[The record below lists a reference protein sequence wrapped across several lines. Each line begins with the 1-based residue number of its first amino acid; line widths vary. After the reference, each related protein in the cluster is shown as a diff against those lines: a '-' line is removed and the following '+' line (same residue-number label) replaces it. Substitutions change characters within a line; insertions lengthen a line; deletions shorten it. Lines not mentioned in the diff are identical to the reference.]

1 MESTLLIKFFTFLPT
16 TLSNQALPGERITC
30 KITIVDMSCQ
40 LCQAFVFRRNNR
52 EEMERT
58 LLLVDDEENI
68 LSSLARLFRRDGYR
82 ILRANSG
89 AGGLEI
95 LANNA
100 VNVIISDQRM
110 PEMTGT
116 QFLCRVKELYPDTI
130 RMVLS
135 GYTELES
142 ITDAINQGAIY
153 KFLTKPWDDD
163 QLRAN
168 VQEAFRDFELRMENG
183 RASDNLS
190 AANNELMNLNHDLE
204 KRYDEKNREA
214 QFGLRA
220 LQISQKVLEELPVAV
235 LGIGGD
241 KVIVV
246 ANRAAHEMFGNGI
259 GLVGQLSDDVF
270 PASIH
275 GLYRDAS
282 EQTTSVSCVTQL
294 EEEHHVEVHCSPFLH
309 ACQAGGVI
317 LVMIPRKHE
326 RNHDQ

>member
-1 MESTLLIKFFTFLPT
+1 
-16 TLSNQALPGERITC
+16 
-30 KITIVDMSCQ
+30 
-40 LCQAFVFRRNNR
+40 
-52 EEMERT
+52 MERT

-68 LSSLARLFRRDGYR
+68 LSSLARLFRRDGYC

-89 AGGLEI
+89 AEGLEI
-95 LANNA
+95 LANNT

-116 QFLCRVKELYPDTI
+116 QFLSRVKELYPDTV

-153 KFLTKPWDDD
+153 KFLTKPWNDDL
-163 QLRAN
+163 LRAN
-168 VQEAFRDFELRMENG
+168 VKEAFRDFELRTEHG

-204 KRYDEKNREA
+204 KRYNEKNREV
-214 QFGLRA
+214 QFNLRA

-241 KVIVV
+241 KVIAV
-246 ANRAAHEMFGNGI
+246 ANRAAHEMFGNGV
-259 GLVGQLSDDVF
+259 GLVGQLASDVL
-270 PASIH
+270 PTSMHVI
-275 GLYRDAS
+275 YRYAS
-282 EQTTSVSCVTQL
+282 EQKTPVSCTAEL
-294 EEEHHVEVHCSPFLH
+294 EEERHVEVHCSPFLH

-317 LVMIPRKHE
+317 LVMMPRKHE

>member
-1 MESTLLIKFFTFLPT
+1 
-16 TLSNQALPGERITC
+16 
-30 KITIVDMSCQ
+30 
-40 LCQAFVFRRNNR
+40 
-52 EEMERT
+52 MERT

-68 LSSLARLFRRDGYR
+68 LSSLARLFRRDGYC

-89 AGGLEI
+89 AEGLEI
-95 LANNA
+95 LANNT

-116 QFLCRVKELYPDTI
+116 QFLSRVKELYPDTI

-153 KFLTKPWDDD
+153 KFLTKPWNDDL
-163 QLRAN
+163 LRAN
-168 VQEAFRDFELRMENG
+168 VQEAFRDFELRTEHG

-190 AANNELMNLNHDLE
+190 AENNELMNLNHDLE
-204 KRYDEKNREA
+204 KRYDEKNREV
-214 QFGLRA
+214 QLNLRA

-241 KVIVV
+241 KVIAV
-246 ANRAAHEMFGNGI
+246 ANRAAHEMFGNGV
-259 GLVGQLSDDVF
+259 GLVGQLASDVL
-270 PASIH
+270 PTSMH
-275 GLYRDAS
+275 GIYRYAS
-282 EQTTSVSCVTQL
+282 EQKTPVSCTAEL
-294 EEEHHVEVHCSPFLH
+294 EEERHVEVHCSQFLH
-309 ACQAGGVI
+309 ACQTGGVI
-317 LVMIPRKHE
+317 LVMMPRKHE

>member
-1 MESTLLIKFFTFLPT
+1 
-16 TLSNQALPGERITC
+16 
-30 KITIVDMSCQ
+30 
-40 LCQAFVFRRNNR
+40 
-52 EEMERT
+52 MERT

-68 LSSLARLFRRDGYR
+68 LSSLARLFRRDGYC

-89 AGGLEI
+89 ANGLEI
-95 LANNA
+95 LANNT

-116 QFLCRVKELYPDTI
+116 QFLSRVKDLYPDTI

-163 QLRAN
+163 LLRAN

-204 KRYDEKNREA
+204 KRYDEKSREV
-214 QFGLRA
+214 QLNLRA
-220 LQISQKVLEELPVAV
+220 LQISQKVLEELPVVV

-241 KVIVV
+241 KVIAV
-246 ANRAAHEMFGNGI
+246 ANHAAHEMFSNGV
-259 GLVGQLSDDVF
+259 GLVGQLADDVL

-275 GLYRDAS
+275 GIYRYAS
-282 EQTTSVSCVTQL
+282 EQKTSVSCTAEL
-294 EEEHHVEVHCSPFLH
+294 EEKHYVEMHCSPFLH
-309 ACQAGGVI
+309 TCQEGGVI
-317 LVMIPRKHE
+317 LVIMPRKHE
-326 RNHDQ
+326 KNHD